1 MPNEAYIIII
11 FSCISFMVNLK
22 KNSLYIF
29 IKNYVWSWK
38 TPLLSF
44 ELSAYNWNCP
54 RTFMSTLGNNWTTS
68 LFGAGNGVRISEI
81 KLIGTNVAHFLC
93 PLVCSFFYFL
103 FVFFFSGGTVVQ
115 GRPSDFFWPRATDL
129 QLDHRFL

>member
-1 MPNEAYIIII
+1 MLNGAYIIII

-29 IKNYVWSWK
+29 IKNYVWNWK

-54 RTFMSTLGNNWTTS
+54 RTFLSTLGNNWTTS
-68 LFGAGNGVRISEI
+68 LFGAGNGVWISEI

-93 PLVCSFFYFL
+93 PLFCSFY
-103 FVFFFSGGTVVQ
+103 VFFLYVFFSLEELLSKVVH
-115 GRPSDFFWPRATDL
+115 PIFSDRGL
-129 QLDHRFL
+129 QTCS